1 MLEALAVAA
10 IVMSAL
16 AMIAVV
22 FAFVRLSGRID
33 ANLGNIGN
41 NKAAIGDNKKLLDEY
56 ARIVRDM
63 AASIEDIKIE
73 LATAKAMMFAY
84 EAKLK
89 GEQGKWCLE
98 YEGNKKWYEPGVLLR
113 TESASGQNTTEF
125 SYDKSTGNVSAT
137 SKSKNK
143 LISSITFSKFGVP
156 LFGKVFSRGVV
167 SKEVSYDELGQVK
180 K

>member
-1 MLEALAVAA
+1 
-10 IVMSAL
+10 MSAWEVRAL
-16 AMIAVV
+16 KCRRSV
-22 FAFVRLSGRID
+22 FAPSLD
-33 ANLGNIGN
+33 AKNTME
-41 NKAAIGDNKKLLDEY
+41 APETVA
-56 ARIVRDM
+56 VRDIGF
-63 AASIEDIKIE
+63 AASS
-73 LATAKAMMFAY
+73 LAIHAFSAAMMFAY